1 MKSSSQIAESI
12 ERFRSVFWDKD
23 SKNRPPVGIV
33 PSDIFLPIK
42 YLQKPFTRQ
51 QLLPEEVHGLSI
63 PTDYEF
69 GFADSPISCDDFIP
83 FTAAWRAI
91 PWLEAICGCSVKY
104 ATGSLA
110 AGSFAASADQLTEA
124 DIPANN
130 EWLNC
135 LRKETERLTSA
146 VPADCFISPTIL
158 RGPSDVI
165 AAMRGLTEFYCD
177 IATEPKAIEKAAERV
192 NKLLLDILDMHFSI
206 VQTKLKGFGHIYGY
220 WAPGKTIVIQE
231 DVLGMCSPDTY
242 HNIFMKYNADIV
254 NHLGGCVFFHLH
266 STGLAHYK
274 NVLKIP
280 NIAGLQITIESN
292 GPDLLDLLPVL
303 KETLENSRLI
313 LYVDHFFDQL
323 AKVLAQIPHQGLYL
337 VIPNKFIKT
346 EKQFSEF
353 LKDCL

>member
-12 ERFRSVFWDKD
+12 ERFRSVFWNKD

-42 YLQKPFTRQ
+42 YLQKPFTRR
-51 QLLPEEVHGLSI
+51 QLLPEDVHGLSI

-83 FTAAWRAI
+83 FTAPWRAI
-91 PWLEAICGCSVKY
+91 PWLEAICGCPVKY

-110 AGSFAASADQLTEA
+110 AGSFVASADQLTNF
-124 DIPANN
+124 DIPADN

-165 AAMRGLTEFYCD
+165 AAMRSLTEFYCD
-177 IATEPKAIEKAAERV
+177 IATEAKAIDKTAGRV

-206 VQTKLKGFGHIYGY
+206 VPAKLKGFAHIYGY
-220 WAPGKTIVIQE
+220 WAPEKTIVIQE
-231 DVLGMCSPDTY
+231 DVMGMCSPDTY
-242 HNIFMKYNADIV
+242 RNIFMKYNADIV
-254 NHLGGCVFFHLH
+254 NYLGNCVFFHLH

-274 NVLKIP
+274 DVLAIS
-280 NIAGLQITIESN
+280 NIAGIQLTIEAN
-292 GPDLLDLLPVL
+292 GPQLTDLAGVL
-303 KETLENSRLI
+303 REILESSRLI
-313 LYVDHFFDQL
+313 LYVDHFFEQL
-323 AKVLAQIPHQGLYL
+323 PKVLTQIPNQGLYL
-337 VIPNKFIKT
+337 IIGNKFITT

-353 LKDCL
+353 LKKFL